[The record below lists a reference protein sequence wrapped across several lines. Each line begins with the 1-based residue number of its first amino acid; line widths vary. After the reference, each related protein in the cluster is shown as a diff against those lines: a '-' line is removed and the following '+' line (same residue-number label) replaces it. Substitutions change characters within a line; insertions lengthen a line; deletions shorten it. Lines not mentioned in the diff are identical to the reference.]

1 MGMTSRRPQKS
12 ASERTDASGTF
23 RRGTP
28 PPIAGRTLPLPLL
41 LLLFVPGVLLALLT
55 WSPGASAQDAPTEPT
70 RFRLVGSRIAPPTT
84 PQEVLR
90 VLAYVELLDEN
101 ERPVKG
107 VSPDSAACTLGATV
121 LDNPRFTPLAAEEGT
136 AVVFLVD
143 VSKSLKQN
151 EFSRIRD
158 ALAAWADSLGEA
170 DRGAVMLF
178 GERVRLVQDF
188 TADKAALAAAI
199 KELALTD
206 NRTELHAGIAEG
218 LRLAARGDEAL
229 PPRRVVV
236 VVSDGIEDA
245 PGGTS
250 RDEVLASLREHPIPV
265 YAVGFALP
273 PLTNA
278 KRDGLA
284 VLGEFARTS
293 GGALTTVEKPDAF
306 QGAFETL
313 RERINSVYLLAAD
326 AGAIVPDGKTHRLQV
341 TLRVGS
347 RTFTDGTDLR
357 VLPLPGLL
365 AAGASPDLEA
375 AAITAPESTTAV
387 TGAPKTASPSPQ
399 AAETPAPSPGR
410 NLPLLALGAGVAL
423 LVLMALFRNGKRT
436 PLEKETPPA
445 PEEPAAERTGAAP
458 RIVAGEGFFLRL
470 TVLKGADVSRH
481 YDAVVTDRLSLGRS
495 SKGNGMVLKGDM
507 GISGTHCEFFLE
519 KGRLFV
525 RDLGSTNGTYVNGV
539 AIVGPC
545 PLSDQDRLLLGSTE
559 LRVHLPASA
568 SREDRKS

>member
-1 MGMTSRRPQKS
+1 
-12 ASERTDASGTF
+12 
-23 RRGTP
+23 
-28 PPIAGRTLPLPLL
+28 
-41 LLLFVPGVLLALLT
+41 
-55 WSPGASAQDAPTEPT
+55 
-70 RFRLVGSRIAPPTT
+70 
-84 PQEVLR
+84 
-90 VLAYVELLDEN
+90 
-101 ERPVKG
+101 
-107 VSPDSAACTLGATV
+107 
-121 LDNPRFTPLAAEEGT
+121 
-136 AVVFLVD
+136 
-143 VSKSLKQN
+143 
-151 EFSRIRD
+151 
-158 ALAAWADSLGEA
+158 
-170 DRGAVMLF
+170 
-178 GERVRLVQDF
+178 
-188 TADKAALAAAI
+188 
-199 KELALTD
+199 
-206 NRTELHAGIAEG
+206 
-218 LRLAARGDEAL
+218 
-229 PPRRVVV
+229 V

-293 GGALTTVEKPDAF
+293 GGALTTVEKADAF
-306 QGAFETL
+306 KGAFETL
-313 RERINSVYLLAAD
+313 RERLNGVYLLAAD
-326 AGAIVPDGKTHRLQV
+326 AEAVVPDGQVHRLQV

-357 VLPLPGLL
+357 VLPLPGVL
-365 AAGASPDLEA
+365 AAGASPDLKA
-375 AAITAPESTTAV
+375 AAVTAPESTTAQQPAAAGGTPTV
-387 TGAPKTASPSPQ
+387 TGAPKPTSPSPQ
-399 AAETPAPSPGR
+399 AAGTPAPSPGR

-436 PLEKETPPA
+436 PPEKATSPA
-445 PEEPAAERTGAAP
+445 PEGPVAEKTGTAP
-458 RIVAGEGFFLRL
+458 RIVAGEGLSLRL

-495 SKGNGMVLKGDM
+495 SRGNGMVFKGDM

-559 LRVHLPASA
+559 LRVHLPAPGE
-568 SREDRKS
+568 EDRKS

>member
-1 MGMTSRRPQKS
+1 MGMTPRGRQK
-12 ASERTDASGTF
+12 
-23 RRGTP
+23 P
-28 PPIAGRTLPLPLL
+28 VAGRTLPLLLL

-55 WSPGASAQDAPTEPT
+55 WGAGASAQNAPAEPT
-70 RFRLVGSRIAPPTT
+70 RFRLVGTRIAPPAT
-84 PQEVLR
+84 PQEAPQ

-101 ERPVKG
+101 ERPVTG

-121 LDNPRFTPLAAEEGT
+121 LDNPRFAPLAAEEGT

-293 GGALTTVEKPDAF
+293 GGALTTVEKADAF
-306 QGAFETL
+306 KGAFETL
-313 RERINSVYLLAAD
+313 RERLNGVYLLAAD
-326 AGAIVPDGKTHRLQV
+326 AEAVVPDGQVHRLQV

-357 VLPLPGLL
+357 VLPLPGVL

-375 AAITAPESTTAV
+375 AAVTAPESTAATDGTPAV
-387 TGAPKTASPSPQ
+387 TGAPKPTSPSPQ
-399 AAETPAPSPGR
+399 AAGTPAPSPGR

-436 PLEKETPPA
+436 PPEKATSPA
-445 PEEPAAERTGAAP
+445 PEGPVAEKTGTAP
-458 RIVAGEGFFLRL
+458 RIVAGEGLSLRL

-495 SKGNGMVLKGDM
+495 SKGNGMVFKGDM

-559 LRVHLPASA
+559 LRVHLPASGE
-568 SREDRKS
+568 EDRKS

>member
-1 MGMTSRRPQKS
+1 MGMTPRGRQK
-12 ASERTDASGTF
+12 
-23 RRGTP
+23 P
-28 PPIAGRTLPLPLL
+28 VAGRTLPLLLL

-55 WSPGASAQDAPTEPT
+55 WGAGASAQNTPAEPT
-70 RFRLVGSRIAPPTT
+70 RFRLVGTRIAPPAT
-84 PQEVLR
+84 PQEAPQ

-101 ERPVKG
+101 ERPVTG

-121 LDNPRFTPLAAEEGT
+121 LDNPRFAPLAAEEGT

-158 ALAAWADSLGEA
+158 ALAAWVNSLGEA

-293 GGALTTVEKPDAF
+293 GGALTTVEKADAF
-306 QGAFETL
+306 KSAFETL
-313 RERINSVYLLAAD
+313 RERINGVYLLAAD
-326 AGAIVPDGKTHRLQV
+326 AGAVVPDGKTHRLQV

-357 VLPLPGLL
+357 VLPLPGVL
-365 AAGASPDLEA
+365 AAGASPDLETA
-375 AAITAPESTTAV
+375 AVTAPESTTAQQSAAPGGTTAV
-387 TGAPKTASPSPQ
+387 TGAPKTTSPSPQ

-436 PLEKETPPA
+436 PPEKATS
-445 PEEPAAERTGAAP
+445 PAAEETGAAP
-458 RIVAGEGFFLRL
+458 RIVAGEGLSLRL

-495 SKGNGMVLKGDM
+495 SRGNGMVLKGDM

-568 SREDRKS
+568 SGEDRKS